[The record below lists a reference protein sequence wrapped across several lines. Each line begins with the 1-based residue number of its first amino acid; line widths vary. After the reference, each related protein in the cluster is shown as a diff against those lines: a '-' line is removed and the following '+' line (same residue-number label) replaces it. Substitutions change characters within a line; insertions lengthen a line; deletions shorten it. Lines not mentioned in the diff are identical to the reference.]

1 MAIKYFN
8 NDSELKNIHA
18 VPNAQFVALGGIKS
32 SANAYDSFKRLVGVT
47 KDGALVAVERK
58 IDYKK
63 FPSLHTCNAKC
74 LNGKHDGACECSC
87 GGKNHGLGMF
97 TKLLEAA

>member
-47 KDGALVAVERK
+47 SDGVLVAVE
-58 IDYKK
+58 
-63 FPSLHTCNAKC
+63 
-74 LNGKHDGACECSC
+74 
-87 GGKNHGLGMF
+87 
-97 TKLLEAA
+97 